1 MNINL
6 CYTVVYNIRISS
18 QGSKVKLFY
27 YLAQQTNT
35 QNELR

>member
-1 MNINL
+1 MNIIL

-18 QGSKVKLFY
+18 QGSKVKLL

-35 QNELR
+35 QNERR